1 MFRRLTLAAL
11 QGQKVR
17 IGSAMGSI
25 QRFQT
30 VGAHEIT
37 NSSSTTDENID
48 SLDAAFDFAL
58 DELCDEISG
67 DMGMYIP
74 DLDFSL
80 LGNEN
85 SKETK

>member
-1 MFRRLTLAAL
+1 MFKRLTFTAL
-11 QGQKVR
+11 QGQKMR
-17 IGSAMGSI
+17 IGCALGSVV
-25 QRFQT
+25 RFQS
-30 VGAHEIT
+30 VGAHET
-37 NSSSTTDENID
+37 ANSPSSTDEDID

-67 DMGMYIP
+67 DIGMYIP

-80 LGNEN
+80 LGNES